1 MLVLNFFYFS
11 LHRKDKV
18 QLPDGAMLPNK
29 YAFFASHAI
38 CKKYVFSNDTTSCD
52 REILD
57 RYCPQES
64 VSTTSLPAQLT
75 ASIKT
80 RTNKRFWRL
89 RFSYV
94 LVPCQ
99 TESAKDERQMEVVST
114 SSGSLIAGVVVLC
127 IMLAISFVVIA
138 ILAKKFIWRSGDKLM
153 VENLTENTT
162 YENNG
167 YDVPATIIP
176 SNAYESVAS
185 IRSQRFDTDNRH
197 QINESAGVN
206 TDPQTIG
213 QEREMVVNVIYQP
226 LDRNGNFERHNDRV
240 V

>member
-1 MLVLNFFYFS
+1 
-11 LHRKDKV
+11 
-18 QLPDGAMLPNK
+18 
-29 YAFFASHAI
+29 
-38 CKKYVFSNDTTSCD
+38 
-52 REILD
+52 
-57 RYCPQES
+57 
-64 VSTTSLPAQLT
+64 
-75 ASIKT
+75 
-80 RTNKRFWRL
+80 
-89 RFSYV
+89 
-94 LVPCQ
+94 
-99 TESAKDERQMEVVST
+99 MEV
-114 SSGSLIAGVVVLC
+114 
-127 IMLAISFVVIA
+127 
-138 ILAKKFIWRSGDKLM
+138 KFIWRSGDKLM
-153 VENLTENTT
+153 VQNLTENTT